1 MSRNRSFKSFVI
13 VLLLA
18 ALAAAQ
24 DVASFE
30 KRTTVK
36 KLDNG
41 LTVVICER
49 PEAPVFSFFT
59 HVDAGSVQ
67 DPLGQTGL
75 AHMFEHMAFKGT
87 DKIGTKDY
95 AAEKVALEKV
105 EQTYAAYIAER
116 DKPVGRDEKKLKDLE
131 KAWKDAV
138 AEADKYVKPNEFP
151 QIVEINGGED
161 LNANTSDDET
171 NYFYSFPENRLELWA
186 YLESERFLHPVMREF
201 YKERNVVIEER
212 RMRVDSNPI
221 GRLLEQF
228 TTAAFQAHEYH
239 RPTIGWMSDLNSF
252 SATDAKK
259 FFDEYYIPSNMV
271 VTVVGDVKASE
282 TMPIIEKYF
291 GRIPSRPRPDE
302 RTTTEPPQNAER
314 RVVLQDMSQPLY
326 LEGYHRPDYRSPDDA
341 VYDAIADLMSSG
353 RTSRLYRALVR
364 DKKIAADSAG
374 FTGLPGNKY
383 PHLFAFYAFPL
394 PGHKPEE
401 MADAIHVEIEKLKN
415 EDISDEELK
424 MIKTRAK
431 ANLDPQPGQ
440 QRRPGQQSGFIP
452 GALRRLART
461 VPLRWTASTKSPKRT
476 FAAWLIKL
484 LFQPIVQWE
493 LSKPSPL
500 LQQRTKKE
508 ERNENSSPAHS
519 PFDSSCHQRGSSA
532 SRCASDELAA
542 DSDSASAR
550 VSSSGAEAHRTAE
563 WHGDLSSGRPRTPG
577 HRWHRTHPRRLAV
590 RAREQSRN
598 AGYLRRSLAHRWNQG
613 ANRGSTRRLP

>member
-1 MSRNRSFKSFVI
+1 MSRNRSFKSFAI
-13 VLLLA
+13 VLVLA

-36 KLDNG
+36 KLANG

-95 AAEKVALEKV
+95 AAEKIALEKV
-105 EQTYAAYIAER
+105 EQAYAAYLAER

-138 AEADKYVKPNEFP
+138 AVADKYVKPNEFP

-291 GRIPSRPRPDE
+291 GRIPSRLRPDE

-415 EDISDEELK
+415 EDIGDEELK

-431 ANLDPQPGQ
+431 ANLIRSLGSNEGLANNLALYQARYDDWRELFRSVDRIDKVTKADV
-440 QRRPGQQSGFIP
+440 RRVANQTFVPTN
-452 GALRRLART
+452 RT
-461 VPLRWTASTKSPKRT
+461 VGIIETKP
-476 FAAWLIKL
+476 AA
-484 LFQPIVQWE
+484 P
-493 LSKPSPL
+493 
-500 LQQRTKKE
+500 
-508 ERNENSSPAHS
+508 
-519 PFDSSCHQRGSSA
+519 
-532 SRCASDELAA
+532 AA
-542 DSDSASAR
+542 DQKG
-550 VSSSGAEAHRTAE
+550 GA
-563 WHGDLSSGRPRTPG
+563 
-577 HRWHRTHPRRLAV
+577 
-590 RAREQSRN
+590 Q
-598 AGYLRRSLAHRWNQG
+598 
-613 ANRGSTRRLP
+613 

>member
-1 MSRNRSFKSFVI
+1 MSRNRSFKSFAI
-13 VLLLA
+13 VLVLA

-36 KLDNG
+36 KLANG

-95 AAEKVALEKV
+95 AAEKIALEKV
-105 EQTYAAYIAER
+105 EQAYAAYLAER

-138 AEADKYVKPNEFP
+138 ADADKYVKPNEFP

-291 GRIPSRPRPDE
+291 GRIPSRLRPDE

-383 PHLFAFYAFPL
+383 PQLFAFYAFPL

-431 ANLDPQPGQ
+431 ANLIRSLGSNEGLANNLALYQARYDDWRELFRSVDRIDKVTKADV
-440 QRRPGQQSGFIP
+440 RRVANQTFVPTN
-452 GALRRLART
+452 RT
-461 VPLRWTASTKSPKRT
+461 VGITETKP
-476 FAAWLIKL
+476 AA
-484 LFQPIVQWE
+484 P
-493 LSKPSPL
+493 
-500 LQQRTKKE
+500 
-508 ERNENSSPAHS
+508 
-519 PFDSSCHQRGSSA
+519 
-532 SRCASDELAA
+532 AA
-542 DSDSASAR
+542 DQKG
-550 VSSSGAEAHRTAE
+550 GA
-563 WHGDLSSGRPRTPG
+563 
-577 HRWHRTHPRRLAV
+577 
-590 RAREQSRN
+590 Q
-598 AGYLRRSLAHRWNQG
+598 
-613 ANRGSTRRLP
+613 